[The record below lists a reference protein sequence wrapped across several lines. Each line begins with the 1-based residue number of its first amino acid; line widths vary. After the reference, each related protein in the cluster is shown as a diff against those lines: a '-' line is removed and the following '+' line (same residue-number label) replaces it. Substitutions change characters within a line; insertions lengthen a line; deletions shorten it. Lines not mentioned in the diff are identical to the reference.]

1 MCNLVQEL
9 RVKASIPNRKCV
21 YESMEEEQEA
31 RQDATTEQ
39 VRVFRSKLPILL
51 KRLSKI
57 DDPRN
62 SKKLKHKLAV
72 VMIYGILTF
81 VFHMAS
87 RREANREM
95 TRPVFMDNLK
105 GLFPELE
112 DLPHNDTLMRLLARI
127 DVNEIENALIDLVRK
142 LIRNKKFVRYLVDNC
157 YPIAIDGTQK
167 FVRHVLWSEECL
179 EREVKK
185 GDNTQTQYY
194 VYVLEANLSFH
205 GGMTIPLFRRRC
217 APPRQ
222 IDEHCSSRH

>member
-1 MCNLVQEL
+1 L
-9 RVKASIPNRKCV
+9 KPSIKTSIPNNKCV
-21 YESMEEEQEA
+21 YRSVEEEQEA

-51 KRLSKI
+51 KRLSRI

-62 SKKLKHKLAV
+62 SKKVKHKLAV

-112 DLPHNDTLMRLLARI
+112 NLPHNDTLMRLLARI
-127 DVNEIENALIDLVRK
+127 DVNEMKMPLLI
-142 LIRNKKFVRYLVDNC
+142 
-157 YPIAIDGTQK
+157 
-167 FVRHVLWSEECL
+167 
-179 EREVKK
+179 
-185 GDNTQTQYY
+185 
-194 VYVLEANLSFH
+194 
-205 GGMTIPLFRRRC
+205 
-217 APPRQ
+217 
-222 IDEHCSSRH
+222 